1 MKTENNLEE
10 TYDFSDAWFLT
21 ALIVIKDWADMRE
34 IISIGDGLNHAIFT
48 QKEINQALK
57 RLIPVGYIE
66 TNCKKYRA
74 TEKAYELTNCVAYK
88 RAGLFTQIEVILKRL
103 NQVRTNFDKI

>member
-1 MKTENNLEE
+1 MTKNNLQE

-21 ALIVIKDWADMRE
+21 ALIMRKDWANMKE

-48 QKEINQALK
+48 QNEINQALK

-66 TNCKKYRA
+66 TNGKKYRA

-88 RAGLFTQIEVILKRL
+88 RAGLFTQVYVILKRL
-103 NQVRTNFDKI
+103 NTKRKKQS

>member
-1 MKTENNLEE
+1 MTMSKNKTKNNLQEI
-10 TYDFSDAWFLT
+10 YDFGDAWFLT

-34 IISIGDGLNHAIFT
+34 IISIGDGLNHAIFM

-66 TNCKKYRA
+66 TNSKRYRA
-74 TEKAYELTNCVAYK
+74 TEKAHELTNCASYK
-88 RAGLFTQIEVILKRL
+88 KAGLFTQIEVILKRL
-103 NQVRTNFDKI
+103 NKKAL